1 MGATI
6 GGETLLHATVSLDF
20 PLQFH
25 FIFVLLFFFSFCGKL
40 IEYVRMIATSP
51 SNPVENSCDCFHSH
65 TVELDAVNF

>member
-25 FIFVLLFFFSFCGKL
+25 FSFLFVAGSLNMY
-40 IEYVRMIATSP
+40 E
-51 SNPVENSCDCFHSH
+51 
-65 TVELDAVNF
+65 